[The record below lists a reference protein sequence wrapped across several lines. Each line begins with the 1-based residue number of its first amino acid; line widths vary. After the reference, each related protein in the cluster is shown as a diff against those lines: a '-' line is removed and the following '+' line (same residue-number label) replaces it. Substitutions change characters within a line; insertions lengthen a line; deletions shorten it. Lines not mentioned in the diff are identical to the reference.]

1 MKTLAGSLFA
11 VLFSVSVSVGA
22 QSGSLEFNYCE
33 DLMADD
39 FRAAAKWS
47 FIKRNYQIEE
57 DTPSSLIGGQRGRKV
72 EITMMDPGRIVIRWV
87 PGFSYTKDDWL
98 VNLKQD
104 MLHKLAGEAEQ
115 GKLSINWC
123 KDLTVDEFYAAAKWS
138 LQKRKYQIEE
148 DTPSS
153 LTGGQRGKKVEI
165 TMTDPGRIVIR
176 WVPGFGYGND
186 QWLNRLYRDVT
197 WRLAE

>member
-1 MKTLAGSLFA
+1 MKTLAGSLIA

-22 QSGSLEFNYCE
+22 QSGRTELNYCE
-33 DLMADD
+33 DVTAND

-47 FIKRNYQIEE
+47 FINRNYQIEE
-57 DTPSSLIGGQRGRKV
+57 DTPSSITGGQRGKKV
-72 EITMMDPGRIVIRWV
+72 EIAMMDSGRIVIRWV
-87 PGFSYTKDDWL
+87 PGFAYSKDDWL

-104 MLHKLAGEAEQ
+104 MLQKLAGEAEK
-115 GKLSINWC
+115 GKWTINWC

-153 LTGGQRGKKVEI
+153 LTGEQKGKKVQI

-176 WVPGFGYGND
+176 WVPGFGYGSD
-186 QWLNRLYRDVT
+186 GWLDRLYRDVIG
-197 WRLAE
+197 RLAE